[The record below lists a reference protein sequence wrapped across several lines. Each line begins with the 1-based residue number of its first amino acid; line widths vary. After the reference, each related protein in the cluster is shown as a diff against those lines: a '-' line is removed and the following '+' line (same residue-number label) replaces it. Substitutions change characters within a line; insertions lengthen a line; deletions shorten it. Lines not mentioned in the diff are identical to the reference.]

1 MWEPLPKV
9 LEMFLEISVAASLQ
23 NKLDQT
29 FIEPKRASTEYAD
42 DDTSAKF
49 GQSSL
54 WGQQANDGPSD
65 LVAMII
71 FTCQQKCLPWT
82 YLTELRRA

>member
-9 LEMFLEISVAASLQ
+9 LEIFLEISVAASLQ
-23 NKLDQT
+23 NKLEQT